1 MRYSDLIRNKVIDLI
16 TMLDAEGINTVS
28 IDVLSRELNKMGHDA
43 DRGTLTKLLDDLPIV
58 DNIKDD
64 VIYFF
69 QGEDDAKKP
78 DPEKQDNKIDKLA
91 RKQVKKEL
99 NK

>member
-1 MRYSDLIRNKVIDLI
+1 MRYSDLIRDKVIDLI

-28 IDVLSRELNKMGHDA
+28 IDVLSRELSKMGHDA
-43 DRGTLTKLLDDLPIV
+43 DTGTLKKLLDSLPIV

-69 QGEDDAKKP
+69 QGEDDSKKS
-78 DPEKQDNKIDKLA
+78 DPEKQDNKIDKMA

-99 NK
+99 DK